1 MAGLVCV
8 CRAGGRV
15 YVFEVSDLYECKK
28 MEYEMAHTAWDTR
41 CELETRE
48 ELSGWT
54 V

>member
-15 YVFEVSDLYECKK
+15 YVFEVSDLYGCKK